1 MLWHLLWEMTWSCYF
16 QTFIHVMMMHFNLRL
31 TTYNNI
37 QHIGRGGRN
46 REMHRDAFC
55 TSIAPAS
62 GVLTFQRKLKSIIGM
77 SHFVGKCYGI
87 PTLDLQILPQLFKS
101 VVIYAKIFTPLLF
114 RMEWILRKKRSVLSF
129 YVTTSDLEE
138 EVSLECIEQLF
149 SFSKLF
155 YLAKEELTK
164 DFQIFSAVA
173 QSLCCIVKQV
183 TDLTLT

>member
-31 TTYNNI
+31 TTYI

-55 TSIAPAS
+55 TSIAPAF
-62 GVLTFQRKLKSIIGM
+62 GVQTFQRKLKSIVGM

-87 PTLDLQILPQLFKS
+87 PTLDLQILPPLFKS

-138 EVSLECIEQLF
+138 EVSLECIVQLF
-149 SFSKLF
+149 RFSKLF
-155 YLAKEELTK
+155 YLVKEELTK